1 MLTPLTHPRP
11 QAKQVCYDSVGTRMC
26 ESDGRGL
33 GKAREQDVRAEL
45 NRLLE
50 SPAFRTSKR
59 CREFLEY
66 ITEHTINGPAGAL
79 KERSIGI
86 KLFQLSH
93 DFDTGQHTIVRVT
106 ANEVR
111 KKLAQHYQA
120 ENGLFHPV
128 RIDLPPGSY
137 SAAFRWETPAIEAP
151 VAEAQTAEAPAAD
164 TQAAPAPMA
173 ENQAAEAPFA
183 GTQAAEAPAGGT
195 PPAETHPPAPRNWL
209 ARRVIAGTVA
219 ILVLAGGLSLWRWR
233 PGNPASVDAKSTAV
247 SIPGSLAA
255 SSSESFRMIAG
266 TTAPYVDRGGRTWG
280 PDRFFTGGNVLVR
293 PSERIFR
300 TLDPDVYRHLRSGD
314 FGYDIPLQPGNYELH
329 LLFAETGLADFISAE
344 SSGEGQRVF
353 RISANGQPILTA
365 FDVVADAAGSNIADE
380 RVFRNISPAADGFL
394 HLRFNSMR
402 STAMLSGIEVLPVT
416 AGKVRP
422 VRIRAGWTSSW
433 QDSARQEWQA
443 DSYFLGGNALVR
455 TTNPAQASNPSA
467 PDMALYA
474 SERWGHFSYAV
485 PVAEGR
491 YRVTLKFCE
500 GHYGKRNAGAGE
512 TGGRV
517 FDVYCNGV
525 ALLRGF
531 DIMKEAGGEGRPID
545 RNFSAIRP
553 NAQGKILL
561 TFVPVAGMACVNGIE
576 VVDDSK

>member
-1 MLTPLTHPRP
+1 
-11 QAKQVCYDSVGTRMC
+11 MC
-26 ESDGRGL
+26 ESESRGL
-33 GKAREQDVRAEL
+33 TEPLEQAVRTEL

-50 SPAFRTSKR
+50 SSAFRTSKR
-59 CREFLEY
+59 CKEFLEY
-66 ITEHTINGPAGAL
+66 IVENTINGPPGAL
-79 KERSIGI
+79 KERSIGVE
-86 KLFQLSH
+86 LFQLSK

-120 ENGLFHPV
+120 ENGAYHLV

-137 SAAFRWETPAIEAP
+137 SAAFRWEAPAVEAP
-151 VAEAQTAEAPAAD
+151 VAEKQIADAPIGETTPAEA
-164 TQAAPAPMA
+164 
-173 ENQAAEAPFA
+173 NAAEM
-183 GTQAAEAPAGGT
+183 
-195 PPAETHPPAPRNWL
+195 PPAETHLSARPNWFTN
-209 ARRVIAGTVA
+209 RMIVCSVA
-219 ILVLAGGLSLWRWR
+219 VLVLAGAISVWRWR
-233 PGNPASVDAKSTAV
+233 PVGPASVDAKSKPI
-247 SIPGSLAA
+247 SNPGPAAA
-255 SSSESFRMIAG
+255 SSVENIRMIAG
-266 TTAPYVDRGGRTWG
+266 ATVPYVDRGGRTWG
-280 PDRFFTGGNVLVR
+280 PDRFFTGGNVIVR

-300 TLDPDVYRHLRSGD
+300 TLDPDIYRHLRSGD
-314 FGYDIPLQPGNYELH
+314 FRYDIPLKPGNYELH
-329 LLFAETGLADFISAE
+329 LFFAETGLADFISAE

-353 RISANGQPILTA
+353 RVSANGNRLLGG
-365 FDVVADAAGSNIADE
+365 FDVVADAAGSNVADE
-380 RVFRNISPAADGFL
+380 RVFRNISPAEDGFL
-394 HLRFNSMR
+394 HLSFASLR
-402 STAMLSGIEVLPVT
+402 STAMLSGIEVLPVV
-416 AGKVRP
+416 AAKAKP

-433 QDSARQEWQA
+433 QDSAAQEWQA

-455 TTNPAQASNPSA
+455 TTNPAQESNSIA
-467 PDMALYA
+467 PDMALYG

-491 YRVTLKFCE
+491 YRVMLKFCE
-500 GHYGKRNAGAGE
+500 GHYGKRNSG
-512 TGGRV
+512 TGGPGSRV

-545 RNFSAIRP
+545 RSFSAIRP